1 MLGRRYIEAMFEVLA
16 FVYDNYLDSDACPE
30 LLALHRSLNTQGFAP
45 SEVDAAL
52 LWLED
57 LRFAA
62 RQLPETPVAG
72 VPPLPGA
79 AAMRVLSAPEK
90 RRLGVAGWGFLAF
103 LVSVG
108 ALPTLELELVMDRVT
123 AAGPGPIGVDDLK
136 LIVLMVFW
144 GLRRTPDVL
153 VLDELCDHQSTRLAN

>member
-79 AAMRVLSAPEK
+79 AAVRVLSAPEK

>member
-1 MLGRRYIEAMFEVLA
+1 MFEVLA

-30 LLALHRSLNTQGFAP
+30 LLALHRTLNTQGFVA

-62 RQLPETPVAG
+62 RQLPQPTAAAEA
-72 VPPLPGA
+72 LAPGA
-79 AAMRVLSAPEK
+79 AAARVLSASELD
-90 RRLGVAGWGFLAF
+90 RLGVAGWGFLAF
-103 LVSVG
+103 LVSAG
-108 ALPTLELELVMDRVT
+108 ALPPLELELVMDRIT

-144 GLRRTPDVL
+144 GLRRVPDAL
-153 VLDELCDHQSTRLAN
+153 VLDELCDNQSARLAN

>member
-1 MLGRRYIEAMFEVLA
+1 MFEVLA

-30 LLALHRSLNTQGFAP
+30 LLALHRTLNTQGFAA

-52 LWLED
+52 FWLED

-62 RQLPETPVAG
+62 RQLSATPVATD
-72 VPPLPGA
+72 PPAPGA
-79 AAMRVLSAPEK
+79 AAMRVLSEPET

-103 LVSVG
+103 LVSAG
-108 ALPTLELELVMDRVT
+108 ALSTLELELVMDRVT
-123 AAGPGPIGVDDLK
+123 AAGPGPISVDDLK

-144 GLRRTPDVL
+144 GLRRTPDAL
-153 VLDELCDHQSTRLAN
+153 VLDELYDHPSTRLAN